1 MKMHF
6 YRRSLLLTLL
16 LLLAVPTLGHA
27 GDEELFQLTRSI
39 LNDQADP
46 GEWPLAA
53 RRSQCLES
61 LAALNNEKQSGELLE
76 LWSKEKQRGAE
87 GRLSTCW
94 KQGLYWAGLNYAPDS
109 GLTLDRKLAS
119 LAGHTEVPPE
129 KLITQLLAQE
139 KQPISKL
146 DQSMVKL
153 LRFAARY
160 DRALKSENS
169 KAELHKLVPDVNE
182 LAPQALQLL
191 EKRYPSSG
199 YYHFS
204 YHPVKAEVAQC
215 AFAMLTIVP
224 VEQHSPELKTLS
236 RQLELLFGLGC
247 VHRGWYAA
255 FDTGIALLAKK
266 DKNEGLALLVW
277 KSDFLEYPEVSAPD
291 SVLLSP
297 DIRKTSPKL
306 AHIVS
311 GVNSCLSQ
319 LRKQTYKKNPEVFTR
334 LLQEPDSEL
343 WRFQV
348 LLSLETARLRADHNL
363 LQLTARSLLEQSER
377 LYSTSREEYENSP
390 NDLCYLY
397 FSAFYAAQRLNDR
410 KLQDDLLSRLLKLY
424 PQMGDYYTDV
434 LYDQQ
439 SKNLDWFYLF
449 SDRALAPVWRQKF
462 EAVLLKD
469 SGPQGFSKS
478 EFGMLWATFGT
489 TEIDGK
495 AILTMYKEDYNLMGI
510 AWGAGYAVGRG
521 RAALPVCA
529 TWQQLSQIDP
539 RFNTVTCFVE
549 FCGGYAKGKEK
560 ESENWDARF
569 LQVLGPK

>member
-1 MKMHF
+1 MKKYF

-16 LLLAVPTLGHA
+16 LLLAVPTLGQA
-27 GDEELFQLTRSI
+27 GDEELFQLARSI

-53 RRSQCLES
+53 RRSQCLKN
-61 LAALNNEKQSGELLE
+61 LAALHNEKQTGELLQ
-76 LWSKEKQRGAE
+76 LWSKEKQSGAE

-109 GLTLDRKLAS
+109 GLTLARKLAS

-146 DQSMVKL
+146 DQSMVNL

-169 KAELHKLVPDVNE
+169 QAELQKLVPVVNE
-182 LAPQALQLL
+182 LVPQALLLL
-191 EKRYPSSG
+191 EKRYPPGG
-199 YYHFS
+199 YHTIH
-204 YHPVKAEVAQC
+204 YHPVKYEVAQC
-215 AFAMLTIVP
+215 GLAMLSLVP
-224 VEQHSPELKTLS
+224 AEQQSPELHTLAN
-236 RQLELLFGLGC
+236 QLDLLFGLGC
-247 VHRGWYAA
+247 VYRQWYAA
-255 FDTGIALLAKK
+255 FDKGIALLAK
-266 DKNEGLALLVW
+266 NEEQVEGLALLVW
-277 KSDFLEYPEVSAPD
+277 QSGFLEYPQVSSSD

-306 AHIVS
+306 SQFVS
-311 GVNSCLSQ
+311 SVNSFLSQ
-319 LRKQTYKKNPEVFTR
+319 LRNQTYKKTPEEFAR
-334 LLQEPDSEL
+334 LLKEPDSEL

-390 NDLCYLY
+390 NDLCCLY

-410 KLQDDLLSRLLKLY
+410 ELQDDLLARLLKLY
-424 PQMGDYYTDV
+424 PQMNEFYTDV

-439 SKNLDWFYLF
+439 SNNLDWFYLF
-449 SDRALAPVWRQKF
+449 SDRALAPDWRQKF

-469 SGPQGFSKS
+469 SGPQG
-478 EFGMLWATFGT
+478 
-489 TEIDGK
+489 
-495 AILTMYKEDYNLMGI
+495 
-510 AWGAGYAVGRG
+510 
-521 RAALPVCA
+521 
-529 TWQQLSQIDP
+529 
-539 RFNTVTCFVE
+539 
-549 FCGGYAKGKEK
+549 
-560 ESENWDARF
+560 
-569 LQVLGPK
+569 